1 MSILGKQQA
10 AKKSIAE
17 MQDVLRR
24 IKTDEIQI
32 MRLNQNTILVSF
44 IGGGKVLLT
53 QGFVLEI
60 GSTISYEGLDM
71 SLSTVAKVSDFE
83 ID

>member
-24 IKTDEIQI
+24 IKADEIQI
-32 MRLNQNTILVSF
+32 ERVNENTVHVSF

-53 QGFVLEI
+53 QEFVLEI
-60 GSTISYEGLDM
+60 GSTISYQGLDM
-71 SLSTVAKVSDFE
+71 SLSTVAKVSDFK